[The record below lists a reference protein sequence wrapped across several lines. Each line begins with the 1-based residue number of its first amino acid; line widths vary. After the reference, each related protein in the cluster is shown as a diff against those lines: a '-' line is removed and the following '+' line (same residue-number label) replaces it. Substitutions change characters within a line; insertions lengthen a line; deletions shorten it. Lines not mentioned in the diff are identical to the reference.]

1 MYPNYR
7 LANKFATTLRA
18 RPISRLRLEH
28 WAIAHKM
35 RAITCHS
42 FRYLSPMPDIDYTQ
56 RFIFDESDV
65 RGELVALER
74 SYAEVLAKHPYP
86 EPVAQLLGELLAAAA
101 LLVGTLKF
109 DGLLILQARSSGAV
123 PLLMVECSSDR
134 ELRGIA
140 RYDESLV
147 SPGAGLQDLMPDG
160 SLTLT
165 VDPRKGKRYQG
176 IVALDG
182 ADLSE
187 SLNSYF
193 VMSEQLGTRFW
204 LNADGH
210 RARGLLLQQ
219 LPAAQQTDGE
229 AREATWEHVTTLAST
244 LTAEELLSLDNQT
257 VLHRL
262 FHEDQVR
269 MFDIQ
274 PLCFRCS
281 CSRERSANA
290 LVSLGLEDAQQ
301 LVIEHNGTV
310 EIDCQFCNQRYLFD
324 ATDIA
329 QLFAGGGVDS
339 PSDTRH

>member
-1 MYPNYR
+1 
-7 LANKFATTLRA
+7 
-18 RPISRLRLEH
+18 
-28 WAIAHKM
+28 
-35 RAITCHS
+35 
-42 FRYLSPMPDIDYTQ
+42 MPDTDFTQ
-56 RFIFDESDV
+56 RFIFEESDV

-86 EPVAQLLGELLAAAA
+86 EPVAQLLGELMAAAA

-123 PLLMVECSSDR
+123 PLLMVECSSER

-140 RYDESLV
+140 RYDEALIT
-147 SPGAGLQDLMPDG
+147 PGAGLQDLMPEG
-160 SLTLT
+160 SLALT

-182 ADLSE
+182 VDLSE
-187 SLNSYF
+187 SLSSYF

-204 LNADGH
+204 LKADGH

-219 LPAAQQTDGE
+219 LPVAQITDSE
-229 AREATWEHVTTLAST
+229 ERDASWEHVVTLANT
-244 LTAEELLSLDNQT
+244 LSAEEMLGLDNQT
-257 VLHRL
+257 ILHRL
-262 FHEDQVR
+262 YHEDPVR
-269 MFDIQ
+269 LFDIQ
-274 PLCFRCS
+274 PICFRCS

-290 LVSLGLEDAQQ
+290 LVSLGLADAQQ
-301 LVIEHNGTV
+301 LVEEHGGNI
-310 EIDCQFCNQRYLFD
+310 EIDCQFCNERYLFD
-324 ATDIA
+324 ATDVA

>member
-1 MYPNYR
+1 MHD
-7 LANKFATTLRA
+7 L
-18 RPISRLRLEH
+18 
-28 WAIAHKM
+28 
-35 RAITCHS
+35 
-42 FRYLSPMPDIDYTQ
+42 PDTDFTQ

-86 EPVAQLLGELLAAAA
+86 EPVAQLLGELMAAAA

-123 PLLMVECSSDR
+123 PLLMVECSSER

-140 RYDESLV
+140 RYDESLIN
-147 SPGAGLQDLMPDG
+147 PGAGLQDMMPDG
-160 SLTLT
+160 SLALT
-165 VDPRKGKRYQG
+165 VDPRQGQRYQG

-182 ADLSE
+182 VDLSE
-187 SLNSYF
+187 SLSNYF
-193 VMSEQLGTRFW
+193 VMSEQLGSRFW
-204 LNADGH
+204 LKADSH

-219 LPAAQQTDGE
+219 LPAAQITDAE
-229 AREATWEHVTTLAST
+229 ERDANWEHVITLANT
-244 LTAEELLSLDNQT
+244 LTAEEMLSLDNQT
-257 VLHRL
+257 ILHRL
-262 FHEDQVR
+262 FHEDPVR
-269 MFDIQ
+269 LFDIQ
-274 PLCFRCS
+274 PICFRCS

-301 LVIEHNGTV
+301 LVIEHNGTI
-310 EIDCQFCNQRYLFD
+310 EIDCQFCNERYLFD
-324 ATDIA
+324 ATDVA